1 MIKTCT
7 SFLVNRTSFVTT
19 CTIFF
24 VTNANLQKTCT
35 SFLGNRTSFATK
47 RTIFFVTNANLQK
60 TCTSFETTYTIFFS
74 NCTEFKKI
82 SLAFLNQR
90 TINDK
95 NKQQKTPPA
104 ETGGVL

>member
-7 SFLVNRTSFVTT
+7 SFHVNRTSFVT
-19 CTIFF
+19 
-24 VTNANLQKTCT
+24 
-35 SFLGNRTSFATK
+35 K
-47 RTIFFVTNANLQK
+47 RTIFFVADANLQK
-60 TCTSFETTYTIFFS
+60 TCTSFETTYTIFLS
-74 NCTEFKKI
+74 NCTEFYKI

-95 NKQQKTPPA
+95 NKQQTTPPA